1 MNGQEGITLIEA
13 CVTLAVATVV
23 ATGAIPSMQQLLDAR
38 RFDGAASQL
47 AGDLQFTRI
56 SAVARNQ
63 RIRFTLQTD
72 ATGSCYVIHTGNA
85 DACRCGSSGPAVC
98 GSGANEIRTVRL
110 PASDRVL
117 VQANVASILF
127 DPVHGTSTPAESSG
141 VKSARRAVDLIETF
155 AANDVWL
162 SLSDLHAR
170 TGFPRSSLHGLL
182 RTLLEAGWLEAD
194 ANTARY
200 RLGVRALICGTAYLD
215 RDAVVPFATEAL
227 ERICEAYYS
236 LGLDREA
243 QTAAAVLG
251 RNYPGSGWYRA
262 AYNILRGRNLKP
274 EEDKGSWISQAF
286 KKVF

>member
-85 DACRCGSSGPAVC
+85 DACHCGSSGPAVC
-98 GSGANEIRTVRL
+98 GSGASEIRTVRL

-127 DPVHGTSTPAESSG
+127 DPVHGTSTPAGTLRVIGANGRELRHVVNVMG
-141 VKSARRAVDLIETF
+141 RVRTCSA
-155 AANDVWL
+155 
-162 SLSDLHAR
+162 
-170 TGFPRSSLHGLL
+170 TGN
-182 RTLLEAGWLEAD
+182 AG
-194 ANTARY
+194 
-200 RLGVRALICGTAYLD
+200 G
-215 RDAVVPFATEAL
+215 
-227 ERICEAYYS
+227 
-236 LGLDREA
+236 
-243 QTAAAVLG
+243 
-251 RNYPGSGWYRA
+251 YRA
-262 AYNILRGRNLKP
+262 C
-274 EEDKGSWISQAF
+274 
-286 KKVF
+286 

>member
-98 GSGANEIRTVRL
+98 GSGASEIRTVRL

-127 DPVHGTSTPAESSG
+127 DPVHGTSTPAGTLRVIGANGRELRHVVNVMG
-141 VKSARRAVDLIETF
+141 RVRTCSA
-155 AANDVWL
+155 
-162 SLSDLHAR
+162 
-170 TGFPRSSLHGLL
+170 TGN
-182 RTLLEAGWLEAD
+182 AG
-194 ANTARY
+194 
-200 RLGVRALICGTAYLD
+200 G
-215 RDAVVPFATEAL
+215 
-227 ERICEAYYS
+227 
-236 LGLDREA
+236 
-243 QTAAAVLG
+243 
-251 RNYPGSGWYRA
+251 YRA
-262 AYNILRGRNLKP
+262 C
-274 EEDKGSWISQAF
+274 
-286 KKVF
+286 